1 MTRPLSL
8 LLVEDNEDDALL
20 LLNELRYGGFDLKN
34 HVRVQ
39 SEASL
44 REALE
49 NCGWDVIISD
59 YTMPGFDGLRALAMV
74 RESCQDIP
82 FILISGMI
90 GEETAVAALKAGA
103 NDYLL
108 KDRLSRLPKAVQ
120 KELDDAH
127 QRRKLREVQ
136 HELVKAKA
144 AADLA
149 NQRKSQV
156 LAFVAHEFKNPLQAI
171 TLFSDLMQDQMYG
184 AINDRQQGCVR
195 NIQMA
200 TQHLKNLVND
210 ILDIAAIEAGQIKLN
225 VSGFN
230 LNEMLDNVLVLTR
243 EMANQQAINIVLH
256 NHAPD
261 LIIHGDERRLRQV
274 FINLISNAIKYSP
287 KNTLITLDVDQPA
300 AKPGD
305 CHVKVM
311 DQGVGMSA
319 DELNQLFREFYRVQK
334 SAHIE
339 GVGLG
344 LALTKTLVELHKGHI
359 DVVSEQ
365 GKGSTFTVVLPLQQ
379 TT

>member
-1 MTRPLSL
+1 MRELNL

-20 LLNELRYGGFDLKN
+20 LLNELRYAGFDINN
-34 HVRVQ
+34 HERVQ
-39 SEASL
+39 SELTL
-44 REALE
+44 REAL
-49 NCGWDVIISD
+49 NNRDWDVIISD
-59 YTMPGFDGLRALAMV
+59 YTMPGFDGLRALSIV
-74 RESCQDIP
+74 RETGQDIP

-120 KELDDAH
+120 KELDDAQ
-127 QRRKLREVQ
+127 QRRKLRETQ
-136 HELVKAKA
+136 RELAKAKA

-149 NQRKSQV
+149 NRRKSQV

-171 TLFSDLMQDQMYG
+171 TLFADLMQDQVYG
-184 AINDRQQGCVR
+184 ALNDRQQGSVR

-225 VSGFN
+225 INGFS
-230 LNEMLDNVLVLTR
+230 LDAMLDHVLVLTR
-243 EMANQQAINIVLH
+243 ELANQQNIH
-256 NHAPD
+256 IMMKNNAPD
-261 LIIHGDERRLRQV
+261 LVMHGDERRLRQV
-274 FINLISNAIKYSP
+274 FINLISNAVKYSP
-287 KNTLITLDVDQPA
+287 KNTQITVDVSQPE
-300 AKPGD
+300 PEV
-305 CHVKVM
+305 CHIKVS
-311 DQGVGMSA
+311 DQGIGLSP

-344 LALTKTLVELHKGHI
+344 LALTKTLVELHHGSIKV
-359 DVVSEQ
+359 DSEQ
-365 GKGSTFTVVLPLQQ
+365 GIGSTFTVILPL
-379 TT
+379 TV